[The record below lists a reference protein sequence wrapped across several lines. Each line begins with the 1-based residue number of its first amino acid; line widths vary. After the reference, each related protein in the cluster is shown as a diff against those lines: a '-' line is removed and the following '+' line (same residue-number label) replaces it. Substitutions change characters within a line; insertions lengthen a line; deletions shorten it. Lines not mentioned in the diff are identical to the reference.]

1 MSQETKY
8 LLVDTKVLPDVF
20 LKVVEAKK
28 LLAQGKAGSY
38 TQAALM
44 AGISRS
50 ALYKYKDYV
59 FVQPVSSSS
68 TIVTLSL
75 MLNDEPGVLSQVL
88 TALYQSGANVLTINQ
103 SIPVDSVAPV
113 SMSVRIDGMKVD
125 LGTLVEGIQK
135 IYGVVHVKT
144 LNAD

>member
-1 MSQETKY
+1 M
-8 LLVDTKVLPDVF
+8 
-20 LKVVEAKK
+20 
-28 LLAQGKAGSY
+28 
-38 TQAALM
+38 
-44 AGISRS
+44 
-50 ALYKYKDYV
+50 
-59 FVQPVSSSS
+59 
-68 TIVTLSL
+68 
-75 MLNDEPGVLSQVL
+75 
-88 TALYQSGANVLTINQ
+88 LTINQ